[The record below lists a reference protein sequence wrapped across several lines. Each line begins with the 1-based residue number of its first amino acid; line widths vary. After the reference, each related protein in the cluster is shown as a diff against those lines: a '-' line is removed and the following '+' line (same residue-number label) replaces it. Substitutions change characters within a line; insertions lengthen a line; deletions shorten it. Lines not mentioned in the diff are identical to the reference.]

1 MSVVEVVEGR
11 GKLGLHE
18 CNVSNVSNVKNSIRV
33 CERVLR
39 GSAWL
44 RGRG

>member
-18 CNVSNVSNVKNSIRV
+18 CNVSNVSNVSNVKNMSV
-33 CERVLR
+33 MLVT
-39 GSAWL
+39 
-44 RGRG
+44 